1 MVVGRSQF
9 FVACGTEGLNFS
21 SYGFRKVCS
30 ECPQD
35 MTRSWLSQSKLMRQ
49 RERRGGEE
57 SWGRGEERRER
68 EREAPWVFIT

>member
-1 MVVGRSQF
+1 
-9 FVACGTEGLNFS
+9 
-21 SYGFRKVCS
+21 
-30 ECPQD
+30 

-49 RERRGGEE
+49 RERRGGAE